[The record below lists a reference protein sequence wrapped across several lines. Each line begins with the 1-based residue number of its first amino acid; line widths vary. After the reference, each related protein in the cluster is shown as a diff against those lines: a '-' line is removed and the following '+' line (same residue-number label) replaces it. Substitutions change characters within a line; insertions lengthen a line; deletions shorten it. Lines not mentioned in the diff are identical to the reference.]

1 MEEAHRIIAANLEHL
16 TTLQQQLNEDR
27 LRLSRQQRRS
37 RRSLQP
43 LNATDV
49 EQHGMLSAEVNELRR
64 RQDMAHGANE
74 LTERRIQKTLED
86 CDVLQKNLQL
96 PPRPEPGASPTAR
109 RRPASAGARVASSG
123 GGLAEHLQMEEEA
136 VERELEAAELKLAK
150 AAQRRDSYEHMAARC
165 RLEEQSFDPR
175 FNFAQAELRRETKR
189 VAQLRIAASDASQD
203 HTNAEA
209 ARRSTERQVAL
220 LQRQDKEALTQ
231 QQAALLSTQQSVL
244 HFEVS
249 RMSRSQ
255 SAIRMDPSRPA
266 DASGIDP
273 ARAGDGSVHS
283 SLASLSRTSDGSGA
297 EPIELIHKALAQLES
312 RAILDSLDAQT
323 THRLSE
329 AREEI
334 ESLARR
340 TERTQSGA
348 AAAAAKRLERLHELV
363 GAAEREL
370 AHATARL
377 ETSNAAFA
385 TARRGIVSLDGLA
398 KTTAATM
405 AALQHEAPYT
415 SAADPA
421 ACDASELPGVM
432 QDATDILLMACM
444 ATVNTETSLPAQT
457 LSPTSPSTL
466 APPVVA

>member
-1 MEEAHRIIAANLEHL
+1 
-16 TTLQQQLNEDR
+16 
-27 LRLSRQQRRS
+27 
-37 RRSLQP
+37 
-43 LNATDV
+43 V
-49 EQHGMLSAEVNELRR
+49 
-64 RQDMAHGANE
+64 
-74 LTERRIQKTLED
+74 
-86 CDVLQKNLQL
+86 
-96 PPRPEPGASPTAR
+96 
-109 RRPASAGARVASSG
+109 
-123 GGLAEHLQMEEEA
+123 
-136 VERELEAAELKLAK
+136 
-150 AAQRRDSYEHMAARC
+150 
-165 RLEEQSFDPR
+165 
-175 FNFAQAELRRETKR
+175 
-189 VAQLRIAASDASQD
+189 
-203 HTNAEA
+203 
-209 ARRSTERQVAL
+209 
-220 LQRQDKEALTQ
+220 
-231 QQAALLSTQQSVL
+231 
-244 HFEVS
+244 
-249 RMSRSQ
+249 
-255 SAIRMDPSRPA
+255 DPSRPA
-266 DASGIDP
+266 DASGVDP
-273 ARAGDGSVHS
+273 ARAGES
-283 SLASLSRTSDGSGA
+283 SLISSVTSLSRASEGSAA

-323 THRLSE
+323 THRLAE
-329 AREEI
+329 AREEM

-348 AAAAAKRLERLHELV
+348 AAAASKRLERLHELV